1 MNEIFR
7 VFNKMRLK
15 YQLRYARQYATSNNN
30 DVLNEMSFVL
40 INVFGLTSR
49 QVIEIERNGG
59 LTNDDIFRG
68 EYLNE

>member
-7 VFNKMRLK
+7 VWDKMRLK
-15 YQLRYARQYATSNNN
+15 YQLRYARQYATGNN

-40 INVFGLTSR
+40 INVFGLTHR

-59 LTNDDIFRG
+59 LTNDDLLRD
-68 EYLNE
+68 ENSN